1 MAKKALTD
9 EVTKTIAGLEEQ
21 WMAVQAAALVIEK
34 KMATQKEAWDADVLL
49 FTQELQATKGMI
61 AANAEGAKAKA
72 VELKAMID
80 KWDTTVK
87 ELEKV
92 PEKPVK
98 KGKK

>member
-1 MAKKALTD
+1 
-9 EVTKTIAGLEEQ
+9 
-21 WMAVQAAALVIEK
+21 MAVQAAALAIEK
-34 KMATQKEAWDADVLL
+34 KMAAQKEAWDADVLL
-49 FTQELQATKGMI
+49 LTQELQAAKGMI
-61 AANAEGAKAKA
+61 VANAEGAKSKA
-72 VELKAMID
+72 VELKAIID